1 LLYYAIRIFVKF
13 EQTNYRGSLSIR
25 TSFFSFSE
33 PLLLLVSLL
42 FGHKITMDLD
52 PMIYITL
59 LNLWILR
66 IYLEKSFEREKEEE
80 NQYIR
85 YIVEMSF
92 SFF

>member
-1 LLYYAIRIFVKF
+1 
-13 EQTNYRGSLSIR
+13 
-25 TSFFSFSE
+25 
-33 PLLLLVSLL
+33 
-42 FGHKITMDLD
+42 MDLD